1 MSSRASGRLSCRL
14 SCRALS
20 WVSFSSV
27 PRVGTSNP
35 LRSWSALRCRLARRV
50 ACLVGCLVGLCR
62 GSSFPLVGTS
72 NPLRSWSALRCHL
85 MSSRA
90 SGRLS
95 CRIVSAPGNPVG
107 GLIASR
113 PFLSHV
119 DPHVGCLLRSRIR
132 DAWSDARQGA
142 HRSIDPATQC
152 VQGSVGPPTHCACG
166 RIYPPTQCACRS
178 IEPLTQY
185 AHRFID
191 PPTQGA
197 HWSIDPPTQ
206 CAERSMDPRTQCADR
221 SIDPPTPT
229 RLDPATQRP
238 WIHRLYVYFCFSP
251 VLSAVFSSVDASRTS
266 ALLRAVFSASLPL
279 ASCRLAY
286 RLRLWCRTSC
296 RSRRSGVVSPPLSS
310 DVVSRVGSPV
320 LSAVSSGRVV
330 GSSFPPYLWSEPQTR
345 SAPGRPSAIIWC
357 RLACRVACLFG
368 CLAGCLVC
376 CLVGPCLTCQLSCQ
390 HSRVGPPVG
399 YLVGSVFDVGHPCPY
414 SSASSLFGDR
424 RSAPR
429 RPARIV
435 AGRPS
440 SDTSRE
446 PVRNLSATLRKSLGN
461 LSETL
466 RRRNVCTAMLSSRLS
481 CPPLTDGTLRGPLL
495 QTLLV

>member
-1 MSSRASGRLSCRL
+1 MSSRASGRL

-95 CRIVSAPGNPVG
+95 CRIVSAPGNLVG

-142 HRSIDPATQC
+142 HRSIDPSTQC

-229 RLDPATQRP
+229 RLDPGMRGCASSHRSRDATP
-238 WIHRLYVYFCFSP
+238 MDPSSLRLFLLLACLVGCFLVCRRKPNVGSSAGSL
-251 VLSAVFSSVDASRTS
+251 LSLPASG
-266 ALLRAVFSASLPL
+266 LMSASLSAPSL
-279 ASCRLAY
+279 M
-286 RLRLWCRTSC
+286 
-296 RSRRSGVVSPPLSS
+296 S
-310 DVVSRVGSPV
+310 DVVSVSP
-320 LSAVSSGRVV
+320 LGRCV
-330 GSSFPPYLWSEPQTR
+330 
-345 SAPGRPSAIIWC
+345 ASAIVWC
-357 RLACRVACLFG
+357 RLARRVACLVG
-368 CLAGCLVC
+368 
-376 CLVGPCLTCQLSCQ
+376 CLVGPCRGVIFSSVPLVGTSNPLRSWSAVRY
-390 HSRVGPPVG
+390 HLMSSRV
-399 YLVGSVFDVGHPCPY
+399 S
-414 SSASSLFGDR
+414 
-424 RSAPR
+424 
-429 RPARIV
+429 
-435 AGRPS
+435 GR
-440 SDTSRE
+440 
-446 PVRNLSATLRKSLGN
+446 LSF
-461 LSETL
+461 
-466 RRRNVCTAMLSSRLS
+466 RLS
-481 CPPLTDGTLRGPLL
+481 CRLSCLLSCRPVSDLSAVLSALQSRSSCRLSCRLRIWCRTSLP
-495 QTLLV
+495 V